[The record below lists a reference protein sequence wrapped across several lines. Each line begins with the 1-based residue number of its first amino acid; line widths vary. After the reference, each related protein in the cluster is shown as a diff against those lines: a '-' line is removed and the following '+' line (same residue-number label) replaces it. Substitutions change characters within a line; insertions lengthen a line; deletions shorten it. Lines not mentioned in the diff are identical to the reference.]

1 MIQTESSTAS
11 NVLKITG
18 LYAAHCLIPAILLIG
33 TGKQSLLRYASI
45 PCSILIAYQGVLVA
59 GALGPGYV
67 WCEVARLLITVVFQ
81 ALNMLLIKPK
91 DAANIPVEH
100 SQNIASSLYYAI
112 KLVTHPRGINT
123 EWQIRNTPPQPKYY
137 ARRNWETPP
146 RTRFLLRQTAIAV
159 WQYLMLDLFATV
171 ALQQAMEQKTH
182 ETLPPV
188 VQWDLSTEQ
197 WIERLVSNLIAGAV
211 VSRILIDFHHRV
223 FSIILVGVGLE
234 SPSGCP
240 PLFGRYADAG
250 SLRGFWG

>member
-1 MIQTESSTAS
+1 MPMWEGYDLGVQDLDTGTRQHETTSSAS
-11 NVLKITG
+11 
-18 LYAAHCLIPAILLIG
+18 
-33 TGKQSLLRYASI
+33 QSLVN
-45 PCSILIAYQGVLVA
+45 GV
-59 GALGPGYV
+59 
-67 WCEVARLLITVVFQ
+67 
-81 ALNMLLIKPK
+81 
-91 DAANIPVEH
+91 
-100 SQNIASSLYYAI
+100 SSRDH
-112 KLVTHPRGINT
+112 VR
-123 EWQIRNTPPQPKYY
+123 QPDS
-137 ARRNWETPP
+137 NPETPP
-146 RTRFLLRQTAIAV
+146 RTRFLLRQTAIVV